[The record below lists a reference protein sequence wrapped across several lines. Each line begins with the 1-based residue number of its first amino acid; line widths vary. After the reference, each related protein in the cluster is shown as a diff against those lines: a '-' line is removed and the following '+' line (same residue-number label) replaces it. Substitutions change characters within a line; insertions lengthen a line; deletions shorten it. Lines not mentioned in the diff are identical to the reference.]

1 MNTFERSRRSF
12 LRTASL
18 ASMAGVGFS
27 PFLLRLQALA
37 AQTPQ
42 AGNSDYKALV
52 CICQGGGNDG
62 HNMLIATD
70 TDSFSAYTQ
79 ARSPAPGL
87 AFSQN
92 QLLPITPKT
101 TQSGRSFALNPYLSG
116 VQNIFNQGRAAFIAN
131 AGTLIAPTTKAQYN
145 ANSVPLPLS
154 LFSHGNQQA
163 EWMSIAANGNTVDN
177 QGWGGTFADL
187 LASGNSEPALT
198 CISTSGNALFLA
210 GQSAT
215 QLSVSANG
223 LNPVNGLYGSIFNQS
238 TTSTA
243 LASILGASQTNL
255 FAKEHQAV
263 LQRSIAVQSQLSANI
278 LPAGPGG
285 IPNPTPATSAIAPYH
300 PIDTTLA
307 SNLQT
312 VARLIG
318 ARAAF
323 GVTRQI
329 FFIFHNGYDTHNSEV
344 PQHGALMEQLNLAL
358 SYFDSVLVQA
368 GLSNQVTTFTM
379 SDFGRTLSSNGN
391 GTDHGWGNHHIVMGG
406 AVQGQDIYGQFPV
419 IGTDQINDVGFG
431 RLIPTIAVE
440 QYGGT
445 LGRWMGLSNSQILS
459 VFPNFT
465 NFGSSPYLS
474 FLG

>member
-1 MNTFERSRRSF
+1 MTAFEQSRRSF

-42 AGNSDYKALV
+42 SGNSDYKALV

-62 HNMLIATD
+62 HNMLLATD
-70 TDSFSAYTQ
+70 TESFNAYTQ

-87 AFSQN
+87 AFSLN

-101 TQSGRSFALNPYLSG
+101 AQSGRTFALNPYLPG
-116 VQNIFNQGRAAFIAN
+116 LQNIFNQGRAAFIAN

-163 EWMSIAANGNTVDN
+163 EWMSIAANGGISDN
-177 QGWGGTFADL
+177 QGWGGSFADL
-187 LASGNSEPALT
+187 LASANTEPALT

-210 GQSAT
+210 GQTAT
-215 QLSVSANG
+215 QLTVSQNG
-223 LNPVNGLYGSIFNQS
+223 LNPVNGLFGSIFNQPG
-238 TTSTA
+238 STA
-243 LASILGASQTNL
+243 VLSSILGESQANL
-255 FAKEHQAV
+255 FAKERQV
-263 LQRSIAVQSQLSANI
+263 IVQRSIAMQAEISANI
-278 LPAGPGG
+278 LPAGAGG
-285 IPNPTPATSAIAPYH
+285 VLNPTPATSAIAPYH

-307 SNLQT
+307 TNLQT

-318 ARAAF
+318 ARSAL

-329 FFIFHNGYDTHNSEV
+329 FFVFHNGYDTHNNEV
-344 PQHGALMEQLNLAL
+344 TQHGALMEQLNLAL
-358 SYFDSVLVQA
+358 TYFDSVLTQA

-379 SDFGRTLSSNGN
+379 SDFGRTLSSNSN

-406 AVQGQDIYGQFPV
+406 AVQGNDIYGQFPV
-419 IGTDQINDVGFG
+419 IGTDQINDVGYG

-445 LGRWMGLSNSQILS
+445 LGRWMGLTNSQIQS

-465 NFGSSPYLS
+465 NFGTNPYLS